1 MGRQDL
7 ILIKT
12 LCVHYKI
19 EVSFFKELDNIGLI
33 EIELLDNEEFIHEER
48 IGDVEKMIRIHR
60 ELDVNIEGID
70 VVFNLLQKEMQ
81 LREELQELR
90 NRLRFYEGNE

>member
-12 LCVHYKI
+12 LCVHYKVEI
-19 EVSFFKELDNIGLI
+19 SFLKELNNIGLI
-33 EIELLDNEEFIHEER
+33 EIEELDNDEFIHEEK
-48 IGDVEKMIRIHR
+48 IGDLEKMIRIHR

-81 LREELQELR
+81 LREEIIELR
-90 NRLRFYEGNE
+90 NRLRFYEGN

>member
-1 MGRQDL
+1 MERQDL
-7 ILIKT
+7 ILIRT
-12 LCVHYKI
+12 LCIHYKVEI
-19 EVSFFKELDNIGLI
+19 SFFKELDNIGLI
-33 EIELLDNEEFIHEER
+33 EIEILDNDEFIHEER

-70 VVFNLLQKEMQ
+70 VVFNLLQKEIQ
-81 LREELQELR
+81 LREEVQELR

>member
-12 LCVHYKI
+12 LCVHYKVEI
-19 EVSFFKELDNIGLI
+19 SFLKELNNIGLI
-33 EIELLDNEEFIHEER
+33 EIEELDNDEFIHEEK
-48 IGDVEKMIRIHR
+48 IGDLEKMIRIHR

-81 LREELQELR
+81 LREEVIELR
-90 NRLRFYEGNE
+90 NRLRFYEGN